1 MIINKD
7 IYFIHIPRTGGR
19 FLRETFK
26 TNNCNLQNT
35 NFNFLYRGKEA
46 PHLTYPEYHQYLNYL
61 PIKKFCVVRDPF
73 DRFLSMIKS
82 TWIFNEQK
90 IEQIFQ
96 NQSYFNETLNNF
108 CLNDQ
113 SNFFVPQINFIDYD
127 TKIWKF
133 ENGFNLDFI
142 KWIKENFNL
151 ELNTLAEKTNYINPN
166 LNELYLNDRQIN
178 YVKNFYYKD
187 YKLLDY

>member
-1 MIINKD
+1 
-7 IYFIHIPRTGGR
+7 
-19 FLRETFK
+19 
-26 TNNCNLQNT
+26 
-35 NFNFLYRGKEA
+35 
-46 PHLTYPEYHQYLNYL
+46 
-61 PIKKFCVVRDPF
+61 
-73 DRFLSMIKS
+73 MIKS
-82 TWIFNEQK
+82 TWVFNEQK
-90 IEQIFQ
+90 IEQMFQ

-133 ENGFNLDFI
+133 ENGFNIDFT

-151 ELNTLAEKTNYINPN
+151 ELNILAKKTNYINPN
-166 LNELYLNDRQIN
+166 LNELYLNNKQIN